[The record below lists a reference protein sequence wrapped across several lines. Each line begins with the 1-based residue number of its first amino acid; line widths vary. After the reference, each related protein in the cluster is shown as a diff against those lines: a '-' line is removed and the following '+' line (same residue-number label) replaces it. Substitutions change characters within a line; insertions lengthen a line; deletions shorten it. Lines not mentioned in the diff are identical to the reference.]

1 MINNL
6 AIVLVAVAIVGWLAF
21 LMVSSVRSQGS
32 EEVAPNLSPPMAN
45 EELETSRLER
55 ALFWAVILAAF
66 AAISLPIYF
75 LTEFNRQG
83 SFLEAFAEESLERG
97 SALSATSAEGGFDCQ
112 GCHGPGFVGGAASAL
127 HGQSGVSTTW
137 AAPRLDTIFY
147 RYSREEVKFWIVY
160 GRAGTPMPAWGIDGG
175 GVLNDQQVED
185 ILNYIEEH
193 QLPQDEAVAVMASET
208 STADGFRQNAE
219 ANLAAMILSQET
231 KLAAA
236 QAAPGR
242 LDEAVRINQAFQ
254 NLVAGLP
261 IDWNSLS
268 ESEPPDLVDTDE
280 DGLTDL
286 AETEIPGLLQF
297 AVNLG
302 LTDYE
307 SGIKVISLD
316 VMNPVSNSIESDL
329 ELASSQAELVAAAT
343 STVSV
348 FSESAEA
355 VVGQM
360 QLGLAYL
367 MDSAGTAYWEVDVQ
381 AIADATFGGDVE
393 KATQAVNL
401 FAGNCSRCHTS
412 GYSAGA
418 PFTLPIATGG
428 FGPSLLPP
436 RAHVQ
441 FAQVGDL
448 AEFIST
454 GSESGVAYGI
464 NGIGRGFMPSFG
476 GLLTAE
482 ELDLIAEYLWG
493 PTLGSAAI
501 GGGS

>member
-1 MINNL
+1 MINSL
-6 AIVLVAVAIVGWLAF
+6 AIVLVAIAIVGWLAY
-21 LMVSSVRSQGS
+21 LMVSSVRSQS
-32 EEVAPNLSPPMAN
+32 REEVAPNLAPPMAN

-55 ALFWAVILAAF
+55 ALFWAVILSAF
-66 AAISLPIYF
+66 AAISLPMYF

-83 SFLEAFAEESLERG
+83 SFIEAFAEESLERG
-97 SALSATSAEGGFDCQ
+97 SALSLDCQ
-112 GCHGPGFVGGAASAL
+112 SCHGPGFVGAAASAL
-127 HGQSGVSTTW
+127 HAQSGVSTNW

-160 GRAGTPMPAWGIDGG
+160 GRAGTPMPGWGTDGG

-185 ILNYIEEH
+185 ILNYLEES
-193 QLPQDEAVAVMASET
+193 QLPQDEAVAVMAAEA

-219 ANLAAMILSQET
+219 ANLAAMVASQET
-231 KLAAA
+231 KLVAA

-242 LDEAVRINQAFQ
+242 LDEAIRINAALK
-254 NLVAGLP
+254 NLIAGLP
-261 IDWNSLS
+261 IDWNNSS
-268 ESEPPDLVDTDE
+268 ASEPPDLPDTDE

-286 AETEIPGLLQF
+286 AEAEIPGLLQF

-316 VMNPVSNSIESDL
+316 AQNPVSNSIESDL
-329 ELASSQAELVAAAT
+329 ELATSQAGLVGAAT
-343 STVSV
+343 STVTV
-348 FSESAEA
+348 FAESAEA
-355 VVGQM
+355 IVDQLE
-360 QLGLAYL
+360 LGLAYL
-367 MDSAGTAYWEVDVQ
+367 MDSAETAYWEVDIEAV
-381 AIADATFGGDVE
+381 ADASFGGDME
-393 KATQAVNL
+393 EATAAVNL

-441 FAQVGDL
+441 FAEVGDL

-454 GSESGVAYGI
+454 GSESGIAYGI

-476 GLLTAE
+476 GLLTEE

-493 PTLGSAAI
+493 STLGSAAI
-501 GGGS
+501 GGGL